1 MVRELDSSMVVCVLR
16 RTFSGGLLQSGRSG
30 VREGHYGVGS
40 SSSSQA
46 QEAEGAKGT
55 SGPPTRERTAS
66 LRAVSQTMLPEIKMV
81 VGEWYTDELGDRAR
95 IIYNTKT
102 MDVEPPCD
110 LAHAVTP
117 A

>member
-1 MVRELDSSMVVCVLR
+1 M
-16 RTFSGGLLQSGRSG
+16 
-30 VREGHYGVGS
+30 
-40 SSSSQA
+40 
-46 QEAEGAKGT
+46 
-55 SGPPTRERTAS
+55 P
-66 LRAVSQTMLPEIKMV
+66 PEIKMV